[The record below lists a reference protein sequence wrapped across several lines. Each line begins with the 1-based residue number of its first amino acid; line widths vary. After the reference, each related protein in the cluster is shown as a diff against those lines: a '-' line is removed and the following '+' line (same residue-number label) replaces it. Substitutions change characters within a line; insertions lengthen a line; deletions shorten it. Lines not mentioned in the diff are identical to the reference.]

1 MSNILVK
8 IKRINNIVKHLTLL
22 LKSFKRLLEIV
33 FYIFLMIYIGFDKI
47 KTFNVIKVK
56 NEIEVDYADA
66 SSNVIELSKE
76 TDVDYVAIGVVV
88 ILLSIVIYK
97 IIGLFNKK

>member
-1 MSNILVK
+1 MSSILTK

-33 FYIFLMIYIGFDKI
+33 FDIFLMIYIGFDKI

-56 NEIEVDYADA
+56 NEIEVDYTDS